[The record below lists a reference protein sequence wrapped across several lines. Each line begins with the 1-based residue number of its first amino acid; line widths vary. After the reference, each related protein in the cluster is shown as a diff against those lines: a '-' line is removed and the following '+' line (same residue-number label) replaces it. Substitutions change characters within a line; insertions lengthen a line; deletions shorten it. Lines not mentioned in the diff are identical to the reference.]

1 MVNSSD
7 EFDLM
12 AAVDALR
19 RVCDDFTSLMF
30 YYHQNVY
37 HNTIFNLALPGPAGN
52 LELLAEFAGVGLEGW
67 GREKRNRKKGKG
79 ERRDEGKGKEEIVP
93 LLVGMLVTPLN
104 SEQ

>member
-1 MVNSSD
+1 
-7 EFDLM
+7 M

-30 YYHQNVY
+30 YYPQNVY

-67 GREKRNRKKGKG
+67 GKGETKSKERKRGKERRGKGKG
-79 ERRDEGKGKEEIVP
+79 RNSAPSSWNAGYATELGT
-93 LLVGMLVTPLN
+93 VTAAN
-104 SEQ
+104 YARGE